1 MNWEFIVNL
10 NMITDINQL
19 DFTKQYTYADYLTWR
34 FTDRVELIKG
44 WIKKMSPAP
53 NMTHQKISFNLC
65 VEIGTFFKTN
75 HCKVFAAPFDVR
87 LINKRK
93 STDNS
98 QISTVVQPD
107 LCIICDENK
116 LDENGCIGAPDW
128 IIEILSPGNTK
139 KETQEKFSLYEEN
152 LVKEYWIVQPG
163 DQNILVFD
171 LIHDKYQLR
180 KIFTNEDVVPSRIF
194 AELHINFADIF

>member
-1 MNWEFIVNL
+1 
-10 NMITDINQL
+10 MITDINQL
-19 DFTKQYTYADYLTWR
+19 DLTKQYTYADYLTWQ

-44 WIKKMSPAP
+44 WIRKMSPAP
-53 NMTHQKISFNLC
+53 NVIHQKISFNLS
-65 VEIGTFFKTN
+65 VEIGIFFKAN

-87 LINKRK
+87 LINKRR

-98 QISTVVQPD
+98 QIITVIQPD
-107 LCIICDENK
+107 LCIICDDNK

-171 LIHDKYQLR
+171 LIKEKYQLR
-180 KIFTNEDVVPSRIF
+180 KIYTNEDSVPSGIF
-194 AELHINFADIF
+194 PELSINFAEIF

>member
-1 MNWEFIVNL
+1 
-10 NMITDINQL
+10 MITDINQL
-19 DFTKQYTYADYLTWR
+19 DLTKQYTYADYLTWQ

-44 WIKKMSPAP
+44 WIRKMSPAP
-53 NMTHQKISFNLC
+53 NVIHQKISFNLS
-65 VEIGTFFKTN
+65 VELGNFFKN
-75 HCKVFAAPFDVR
+75 SNCNVFAAPFDVR
-87 LINKRK
+87 LINKRR

-98 QISTVVQPD
+98 QIITVVQPD
-107 LCIICDENK
+107 LCIICDDNK

-171 LIHDKYQLR
+171 LINDKYQLR
-180 KIFTNEDVVPSRIF
+180 KIYTNEDVVPCGIF
-194 AELHINFADIF
+194 SELQINFAEIF

>member
-1 MNWEFIVNL
+1 
-10 NMITDINQL
+10 MITDINQL
-19 DFTKQYTYADYLTWR
+19 DLTKQYTYADYLTWQ

-44 WIKKMSPAP
+44 WIRKMSPAP
-53 NMTHQKISFNLC
+53 NVIHQKISFNLSG
-65 VEIGTFFKTN
+65 ELRNYFKT
-75 HCKVFAAPFDVR
+75 HPCKAFAAPFDVR
-87 LINKRK
+87 LINKRR

-98 QISTVVQPD
+98 QIITVVQPD
-107 LCIICDENK
+107 LCIICDDNK

-171 LIHDKYQLR
+171 LINDKYQLR
-180 KIFTNEDVVPSRIF
+180 KIYTNEDVVPSGIF
-194 AELHINFADIF
+194 SELLINFAEIF

>member
-1 MNWEFIVNL
+1 
-10 NMITDINQL
+10 MITDINQL
-19 DFTKQYTYADYLTWR
+19 DLSKQYTYADYLTWQ

-44 WIKKMSPAP
+44 WIRKMSPAP
-53 NMTHQKISFNLC
+53 NVIHQKISFNLS
-65 VEIGTFFKTN
+65 VELGNFFKN
-75 HCKVFAAPFDVR
+75 SNCNVFAAPFDVR
-87 LINKRK
+87 LINKRR

-98 QISTVVQPD
+98 QIITVVQPD
-107 LCIICDENK
+107 LCIICDDNK

-128 IIEILSPGNTK
+128 IIEILSSGNTK

-171 LIHDKYQLR
+171 LINDKYQLR
-180 KIFTNEDVVPSRIF
+180 KIYTNEDVVPSGIF
-194 AELHINFADIF
+194 SELQINFAEIF

>member
-1 MNWEFIVNL
+1 
-10 NMITDINQL
+10 MITDFNQL
-19 DFTKQYTYADYLTWR
+19 DLTKQYTYADYLTWQ

-44 WIKKMSPAP
+44 WIRKMSPAP
-53 NMTHQKISFNLC
+53 NVIHQKISFNLS
-65 VEIGTFFKTN
+65 VELGNFFKN
-75 HCKVFAAPFDVR
+75 SNCNVFAAPFDVR
-87 LINKRK
+87 LINKRR

-98 QISTVVQPD
+98 QIITVVQPD
-107 LCIICDENK
+107 LCIICDDNK

-171 LIHDKYQLR
+171 LINDKYQLR
-180 KIFTNEDVVPSRIF
+180 KIYTNEDVVPCGIF
-194 AELHINFADIF
+194 SELQINFAEIF

>member
-1 MNWEFIVNL
+1 MVNL

-19 DFTKQYTYADYLTWR
+19 DLSKQYTYADYLTWQ

-44 WIKKMSPAP
+44 WIRKMSPAP
-53 NMTHQKISFNLC
+53 NVIHQKISFNLS
-65 VEIGTFFKTN
+65 VELGNFFKN
-75 HCKVFAAPFDVR
+75 SNCNVFAAPFDVR
-87 LINKRK
+87 LINKRR

-98 QISTVVQPD
+98 QIITVVQPD
-107 LCIICDENK
+107 LCIICDDNK

-128 IIEILSPGNTK
+128 IIEILSSGNTK

-171 LIHDKYQLR
+171 LINDKYQLR
-180 KIFTNEDVVPSRIF
+180 KIYTNEDVVPSGIF
-194 AELHINFADIF
+194 SELQINFAEIF

>member
-1 MNWEFIVNL
+1 
-10 NMITDINQL
+10 MITDINQL
-19 DFTKQYTYADYLTWR
+19 DLTKQYTYADYLTWQ

-53 NMTHQKISFNLC
+53 NVIHQKISFNLS
-65 VEIGTFFKTN
+65 VEIGIFFKAN

-87 LINKRK
+87 LINKRR

-98 QISTVVQPD
+98 QIITVIQPD
-107 LCIICDENK
+107 LCIICDDNK

-171 LIHDKYQLR
+171 LIKEKYQLR
-180 KIFTNEDVVPSRIF
+180 KIYTNEDSVPSGIF
-194 AELHINFADIF
+194 PELSINFAEVF